1 MIEDYFVEFKNCL
14 KNNTDLPWVNCIYA
28 VTDFYDKKV
37 KVITNKYE
45 LIKFNLRDSILTN
58 THLFVKSIKELNKK
72 EIYEVQIVNTNYMCC
87 LFNYILENYYNIFSF
102 KEDIIKLLN
111 IAFKKSNYI
120 INYHQKVILNDELC
134 TEKDAKKLQLI
145 LSTFNRYKEKYN
157 DPLQHG
163 YYIIYTLKQQI
174 CNDDLVRNI
183 CKFI

>member
-1 MIEDYFVEFKNCL
+1 MIEDYLVEFKSCL
-14 KNNTDLPWVNCIYA
+14 KNNTDFPWVNCVYA
-28 VTDFYDKKV
+28 ITDFYDKKV

-45 LIKFNLRDSILTN
+45 LIKFNLRDLILTN

-72 EIYEVQIVNTNYMCC
+72 EICEVQFVNTNFMCC

-111 IAFKKSNYI
+111 IAFEKSNYI
-120 INYHQKVILNDELC
+120 INCQVKTILKNELC
-134 TEKDAKKLQLI
+134 SEKDEKNCQLK

-163 YYIIYTLKQQI
+163 YYIIFTLKQRI

-183 CKFI
+183 CNFI

>member
-1 MIEDYFVEFKNCL
+1 MIEDYLVEFKSCL
-14 KNNTDLPWVNCIYA
+14 KNNTDFPWVNCVYA
-28 VTDFYDKKV
+28 ITDFYDKKATN
-37 KVITNKYE
+37 IQNKYE
-45 LIKFNLRDSILTN
+45 FIKFNLKEFIIHKPLN
-58 THLFVKSIKELNKK
+58 FIKIARELNKK
-72 EIYEVQIVNTNYMCC
+72 EIYEVQIVNTNFMCC

-163 YYIIYTLKQQI
+163 YFIIFTLKQRV
-174 CNDDLVRNI
+174 CNDLVRNI
-183 CKFI
+183 CNFI